1 MDNKTATSYRLTP
14 ECLRAIAALSQ
25 RLGVNYTAV
34 IELAVRTLAKKEK
47 V

>member
-1 MDNKTATSYRLTP
+1 MRNKLATSYRLTP
-14 ECLRAIAALSQ
+14 DCLRLVGLLTKRLGLSQ
-25 RLGVNYTAV
+25 SSI